1 MIPKETKM
9 GSLFSKPKTPQKSE
23 EQVAAEKAEQ
33 ERLAKSEADEESRQ
47 ADQERKRQSNLLG
60 RRSLQDEGVEGF
72 VGYRRKQMG
81 GSKPQTSGSIRN

>member
-1 MIPKETKM
+1 M
-9 GSLFSKPKTPQKSE
+9 GSLFSSPKATGKSE

-33 ERLAKSEADEESRQ
+33 ERLAKSEADEKSRQ
-47 ADQERKRQSNLLG
+47 ADQERKRKANLLG